1 MLMHAPAARIGL
13 IRPRQPQLAC
23 RHACPSIR
31 PADGSITSRP
41 RTAAQVDDR
50 GRRPSRGPRMLH
62 ALHCTPLI
70 SQRNVTLRTI
80 SSGIPFPCTVSPA
93 AHQPQHC
100 HTMPTAKPLPD
111 ATHASACRTC
121 CSWFR
126 FAHALPSGLSGHDG
140 ALHTQKQKA
149 CRPLQFY
156 SDHHTVGL

>member
-70 SQRNVTLRTI
+70 SQRNVRSAAASLSHARCRLPPTNLSIAMPCQLPSPSRMQRMHLRA
-80 SSGIPFPCTVSPA
+80 VPA
-93 AHQPQHC
+93 AHGFVSRTHFPQASVGTTVHC
-100 HTMPTAKPLPD
+100 TLRNKRRADLY
-111 ATHASACRTC
+111 S
-121 CSWFR
+121 S
-126 FAHALPSGLSGHDG
+126 
-140 ALHTQKQKA
+140 TQIII
-149 CRPLQFY
+149 L
-156 SDHHTVGL
+156 